1 MFTQHQLNNTTQ
13 RGTNTSS
20 YRKWITIKNWL

>member
-20 YRKWITIKNWL
+20 